1 MPGKVKVGEA
11 KIIVISKIFLTFPQ
25 EPVPTPLRGCCLRQ
39 MVVVRLSVWWLG
51 VRGLAA
57 VTLADGVRAGR
68 FSSPCWGEDW
78 VRMGMAGAGPRGR
91 GPRARVEVRGP
102 GSLGEGVVFFF
113 SIYGSALE
121 ADHVKF
127 RSWFYC
133 LSRVAW
139 EKSPNLTL
147 SN

>member
-1 MPGKVKVGEA
+1 M
-11 KIIVISKIFLTFPQ
+11 
-25 EPVPTPLRGCCLRQ
+25 
-39 MVVVRLSVWWLG
+39 WWLG

-57 VTLADGVRAGR
+57 FTLADAVRAGR
-68 FSSPCWGEDW
+68 FSSPCWGEDC
-78 VRMGMAGAGPRGR
+78 VRMGMAGAGPRGQS
-91 GPRARVEVRGP
+91 PRARVEVRGP
-102 GSLGEGVVFFF
+102 GFLGEGVVFFF

-133 LSRVAW
+133 LSCV
-139 EKSPNLTL
+139 EKSPNLTF